1 LSILLALLA
10 LAAVGC
16 GGEDE
21 PVAPAQ
27 PASTSTPAATA
38 TATETASPAATET
51 PAATASP
58 TATATSP
65 EDQEGGAGDE
75 EAARVPVEFTVGADG
90 ITPPQVSVP
99 AFLALELVVRNEHS
113 APVTVRLAGAEPFEV
128 RAGETHRERLDG
140 RRPGRYPLDAE
151 PFGSATLITGVEAGP

>member
-10 LAAVGC
+10 LAAAGC

-21 PVAPAQ
+21 PAPPAQ
-27 PASTSTPAATA
+27 PAATSTPAATA
-38 TATETASPAATET
+38 TATASPAATET

-75 EAARVPVEFTVGADG
+75 EAARVPVEFTVDG
-90 ITPPQVSVP
+90 GVNPPQVSVP
-99 AFLALELVVRNEHS
+99 AFLALELVVRNETS
-113 APVTVRLAGAEPFEV
+113 GPVTVQMPGAGPFEV
-128 RAGETHRERLDG
+128 SAGDVLRERLEG
-140 RRPGRYPLDAE
+140 RRPGSYEID
-151 PFGSATLITGVEAGP
+151 FGSAGKATLISGVEAGP